1 MPSDLRTSASSSRMR
16 GMWRLIA
23 VIAQILRGLW
33 LIYVRFGGMTPA
45 QRRATVQQWSV
56 QTVRAC
62 GLRMEVHGNPA
73 QPQPGRGILQVA
85 NHVSWID
92 ITALHAVGF
101 CRFVSKDEVHHWPV
115 VGTLADCA
123 ETLYLQRGSRRA
135 AARMLHVIAD
145 ALRGGDTVAIFP
157 EGTTSDGRSL
167 LPFHANL
174 LQAAISADAP
184 VQPVALQFVDA
195 QGRISLSPCY
205 IGDDSL
211 IASLWRTLCDD
222 GVVVCITYGPL
233 QTANGRTRQQ
243 WSDELHAT
251 IAQMLQCPAP
261 FPHPEKPTA

>member
-1 MPSDLRTSASSSRMR
+1 MPSEQRIPPRPSRLRGTF
-16 GMWRLIA
+16 RLFA

-33 LIYVRFGGMTPA
+33 LVCVRFGRMTQV
-45 QRRATVQQWSV
+45 QRRAMVQQWSV

-62 GLRMEVHGNPA
+62 GLQMDVRGAPA
-73 QPQPGRGILQVA
+73 PPGAGRGVLQVA
-85 NHVSWID
+85 NHISWVD

-101 CRFVSKDEVHHWPV
+101 CRFVSKDEVRRWPV

-135 AARMLHVIAD
+135 AAHMLHVIAD
-145 ALRGGDTVAIFP
+145 ALRGGDVVAFFP
-157 EGTTSDGRSL
+157 EGTTSDGLSL

-195 QGRISLSPCY
+195 QGRTSLSPCY

-211 IASLWRTLCDD
+211 VQSLWRTLCDD
-222 GVVVCITYGPL
+222 GVVVRITYGPL

-243 WSDELHAT
+243 WSNDLHAT
-251 IAQMLQCPAP
+251 IAQMLQWPAP
-261 FPHPEKPTA
+261 ATHPEKSAA